1 MSHSSIAR
9 DQRQIRAHVQRRQSP
24 ARGRTSA
31 TRTLDSPLRFLSEFM
46 REPLQVGAV
55 WPSSRALARLVAD
68 CCEIK
73 SGATVVE
80 LGPGTGAFTG
90 PILKRMNGRGRF
102 LAVEINSNHASIL
115 RRRFPQCEIIEDSAE
130 NLHRHLN
137 GERADC
143 IVSGLAWGTMLPRTQ
158 HQIFRAILKSLASGG
173 QFIAF
178 AYVHAAW
185 LPTSWRFR
193 QRLVRHFKRVETTPI
208 VWRNLPPAF
217 VFRCWRA

>member
-1 MSHSSIAR
+1 MSHSTIA
-9 DQRQIRAHVQRRQSP
+9 DDRRQYRASVKRRPAP
-24 ARGRTSA
+24 ARSNSAA
-31 TRTLDSPLRFLSEFM
+31 TRKQDSPLRFLSEFV
-46 REPLQVGAV
+46 REPLKVGAV
-55 WPSSRALARLVAD
+55 WPSSKALSRLVAD

-102 LAVEINSNHASIL
+102 LAVEINANHAAML
-115 RRRFPQCEIIEDSAE
+115 RHRFPRCEIIEDSAE

-137 GERADC
+137 GSRADC

-158 HQIFRAILKSLASGG
+158 SQILRSILKSLSPGG